1 MTVFAAKMFVERSI
15 AFHNDA
21 LHVMAGVVL
30 ALLAAAVLRRSLAQV
45 LPWFVVLLIE
55 LVNEANDY
63 FFEPWPN
70 DVARQFGEMAKDVA
84 LTMALPS
91 LLLIVARLW
100 PHLLTGRPDAV
111 PMEEETENSLAP
123 EDGTA

>member
-1 MTVFAAKMFVERSI
+1 MTIFAAKMFIERSI

-21 LHVMAGVVL
+21 LHAMAGVVL
-30 ALLAAAVLRRSLAQV
+30 ALLAAAVLRRSVAHA
-45 LPWFVVLLIE
+45 LPWLVVLVIE

-70 DVARQFGEMAKDVA
+70 DVARQFGEIAKDIG
-84 LTMALPS
+84 LTMALPT

-100 PHLLTGRPDAV
+100 PQLLTGEPVIPTPEAA
-111 PMEEETENSLAP
+111 PENSLAQ
-123 EDGTA
+123 DDATI